1 MFKALFPALPGTTRL
16 FQADGAG
23 GAGAGAAADGAAPA
37 VSAAAASAPADGG
50 AGAAAA
56 AAPAAKWFE
65 ASDYSADDR
74 AWLAAR
80 GLAEDD
86 PLKAVPKLVHGH
98 RAAEQRIGKGL
109 DTIMD
114 RPAKDQALSAW
125 MRSNGAILGL
135 PDKEEGYTA
144 APPEDWPKDTAWDTE
159 LEAKARKLAF
169 DAGVP
174 LEAHQAYVALFAD
187 KMKQMTNAAVVGM
200 AKARGEMMAALEHDY
215 GAQTD
220 ARITAA
226 RQAAQ
231 LLAEKAGMSTDQL
244 GGISQVLAAKT
255 GDAGVI
261 RLFAAMA
268 DMMGEDTAVGIGKGG
283 PLTMT
288 PAEARAEL
296 ARLMAPEGEYAKA
309 YAAQDTAALAAL
321 KPRREQLAKIATG
334 TL

>member
-1 MFKALFPALPGTTRL
+1 MFKTLLFPALPVATRL
-16 FQADGAG
+16 FATEG
-23 GAGAGAAADGAAPA
+23 GA
-37 VSAAAASAPADGG
+37 

-56 AAPAAKWFE
+56 AEGAAADTGAAAAASGDAAAASAAKWFE
-65 ASDYSADDR
+65 AADYSAEDR

-86 PLKAVPKLVHGH
+86 PLKVLPKTIHGH

-114 RPAKDQALSAW
+114 RPAKDQNLADW

-144 APPEDWPKDTAWDTE
+144 APPEDWPKDAAWDTE
-159 LEAKARKLAF
+159 LEAKARKVAF
-169 DAGVP
+169 EAGVP
-174 LEAHQAYVALFAD
+174 PDVHKAYVGLFAE
-187 KMKQMTNAAVVGM
+187 KIKQMDAAAKEGM
-200 AKARGEMMAALEHDY
+200 VKAQGDMMAELQRDF
-215 GAQTD
+215 GAQTG

-226 RQAAQ
+226 KQAAQ

-244 GGISQVLAAKT
+244 SGISQVLAAKT

-296 ARLMAPEGEYAKA
+296 ARLNAPEGEYAKA
-309 YAAQDTAALAAL
+309 FSAQDARAMAAL
-321 KPRREQLAKIATG
+321 KPRIEQLSKIAAG
-334 TL
+334 TS